1 MNFEQVF
8 DKHKEELTQA
18 LVLFGEGVR
27 VNKLLADEES
37 KRQEYYKFY
46 EEGFKAGQQSKQQEI
61 DELKDKLQ
69 KLLNHFVSQKN
80 LPPLS
85 EWDEGYSVAYANVVE
100 DLEKLIK

>member
-1 MNFEQVF
+1 MSF
-8 DKHKEELTQA
+8 DELAKYHSLSLMKWDEDFYASENTQ
-18 LVLFGEGVR
+18 
-27 VNKLLADEES
+27 LA
-37 KRQEYYKFY
+37 KAFY
-46 EEGFKAGQQSKQQEI
+46 EAGQRTNQQEI

-85 EWDEGYSVAYANVVE
+85 DWDEGYSIAYTNVVE

>member
-1 MNFEQVF
+1 MTSFEKVF
-8 DKHKEELTQA
+8 NKHKEDLTQA

-61 DELKDKLQ
+61 DELIKSIDWHIEDCELRLYMNKNDYYQ
-69 KLLNHFVSQKN
+69 EGFKAALLAIKKR
-80 LPPLS
+80 
-85 EWDEGYSVAYANVVE
+85 
-100 DLEKLIK
+100 LE